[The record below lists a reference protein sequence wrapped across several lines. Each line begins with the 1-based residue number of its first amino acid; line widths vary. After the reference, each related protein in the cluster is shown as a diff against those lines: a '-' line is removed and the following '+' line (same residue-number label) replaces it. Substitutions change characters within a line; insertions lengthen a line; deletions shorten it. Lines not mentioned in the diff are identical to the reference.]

1 MKKEEK
7 YSFKVH
13 YSEEDEGYIAEC
25 PEFSGLSAFGE
36 TPSEAIQEAEIALEL
51 FIETYEEEGK
61 ELPKPN
67 LTKEYSGQIRVRLPK
82 SLHARL
88 AGMAEDEGVSL
99 NTLMIQY
106 LTEGFTSK
114 KEQLSF
120 EKMIDVF
127 QKTSEIHRWNLGNIE
142 SKWIG
147 QVNPYIQGSFNVST
161 GIQESSFFDFTGIKQ
176 SNKDNIEVV

>member
-7 YSFKVH
+7 YSFKVR

-36 TPSEAIQEAEIALEL
+36 TPGEAIQEAEIALEL
-51 FIETYEEEGK
+51 FIESYEEEGK
-61 ELPKPN
+61 NLPKPN

-88 AGMAEDEGVSL
+88 AGIAEDEGVSL

-106 LTEGFTSK
+106 LAEGVISTWDK
-114 KEQLSF
+114 LSF
-120 EKMIDVF
+120 EKFIDVF
-127 QKTSEIHRWNLGNIE
+127 QKTPEIHE
-142 SKWIG
+142 
-147 QVNPYIQGSFNVST
+147 
-161 GIQESSFFDFTGIKQ
+161 
-176 SNKDNIEVV
+176 

>member
-51 FIETYEEEGK
+51 FIESYEEEGK
-61 ELPKPN
+61 DLPKPN
-67 LTKEYSGQIRVRLPK
+67 LTKEYSGQMRVRLPK

-106 LTEGFTSK
+106 LTEGVTSK
-114 KEQLSF
+114 SDKLSF
-120 EKMIDVF
+120 EKLIDVF

-147 QVNPYIQGSFNVST
+147 QTNPYIQGSFDVNT
-161 GIQESSFFDFTGIKQ
+161 GVQGSSFFDFAGMKE
-176 SNKDNIEVV
+176 SNKDKIEVV